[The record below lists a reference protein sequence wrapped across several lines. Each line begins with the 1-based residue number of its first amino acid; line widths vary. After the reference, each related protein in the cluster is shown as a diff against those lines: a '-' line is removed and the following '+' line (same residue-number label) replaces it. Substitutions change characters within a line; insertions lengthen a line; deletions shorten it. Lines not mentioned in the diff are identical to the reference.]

1 MPRPTWNEQDLL
13 TLRRMLAD
21 KKTSVEIGEAVNRN
35 PTTVRQFIRNNAE
48 KLSLDVPMIQGRYR
62 YNPKEFDKQWYGCV
76 PFGHWTITKPWSKRK
91 AS

>member
-1 MPRPTWNEQDLL
+1 MPRETWNEQDLM

-62 YNPKEFDKQWYGCV
+62 YNPKEFDKQWYGAV
-76 PFGHWTITKPWSKRK
+76 PFGHWALTKLWSKV
-91 AS
+91 A